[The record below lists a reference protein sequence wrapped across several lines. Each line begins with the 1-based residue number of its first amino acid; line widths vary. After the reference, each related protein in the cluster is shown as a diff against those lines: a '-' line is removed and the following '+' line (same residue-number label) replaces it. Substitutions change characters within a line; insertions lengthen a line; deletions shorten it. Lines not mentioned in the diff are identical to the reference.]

1 MKKCFTLHMPVG
13 QALNYRCERGQ
24 HMFQSVCQ
32 FFIDTDE
39 NESLESQLNQAF
51 IWTQNDFN
59 IAYSGLGMR
68 SSSVGDIIT
77 CDQGHYMVVD
87 FGFME
92 VPSAVTSYIDWG
104 VVADMSPEQIQDL
117 TLAPT
122 IDFVEDYEL

>member
-24 HMFQSVCQ
+24 HMFQTVCQ

-59 IAYSGLGMR
+59 QAYCGLGVR
-68 SSSVGDIIT
+68 SSAVGDIIS
-77 CDQGHYMVVD
+77 CVEGDYMVVD
-87 FGFME
+87 FGFQQ
-92 VPSAVTSYIDWG
+92 VPSTVRSYIDWG
-104 VVADMSPEQIQDL
+104 VVTGMTPDQVQDL